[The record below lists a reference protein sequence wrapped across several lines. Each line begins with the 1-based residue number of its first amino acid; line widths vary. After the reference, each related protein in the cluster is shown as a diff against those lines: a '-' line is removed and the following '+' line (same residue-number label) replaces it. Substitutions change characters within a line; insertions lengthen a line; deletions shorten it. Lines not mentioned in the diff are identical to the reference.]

1 MKKILTIVGAR
12 PQFIKAAAIHRVI
25 KQDYQNKMIEILVH
39 TGQHYDKE
47 MSAVFFDELAIEP
60 PAYHL
65 GIGSGEHGA
74 QVGAMMIELEKI
86 LKKEK
91 PSIVL
96 VYGDTNSTLAGA
108 LVAAKMHIP
117 VAHVEAGLR
126 SFDKTMPE
134 EINRLLVDHVS
145 TLLFCPTHTSIE
157 NLKKEG
163 LENGSISTP
172 HINHPFVFHSG
183 DVMYD
188 SVLYYADRAL
198 QKRDWIKK
206 LGLEENNFVLAT
218 IHRAQNTDD
227 KERLVSIV
235 QSLLRLATEYN
246 YPVVLPIHPRTRKMM
261 ENYVQPDFYAK
272 IVNNTNLK
280 IIAPVSYL
288 EMIALE
294 RMSRMIITDS
304 GGVQKEA
311 FFLQKPCIILRA
323 ETEWVELLHEGSVLA
338 DADEQKIVALFNT
351 FLKSSTT
358 SYQNTMSIFG
368 NGKSSFFICDKLY
381 NYC

>member
-12 PQFIKAAAIHRVI
+12 PQFIKAAAINRVI
-25 KQDYQNKMIEILVH
+25 KRDYQNKMIEILVH

-47 MSAVFFDELAIEP
+47 MSAIFFDELAIEP

-86 LKKEK
+86 FKKEK

-126 SFDKTMPE
+126 SFDKAMPE
-134 EINRLLVDHVS
+134 EINRILVDHVS
-145 TLLFCPTHTSIE
+145 TLLFCPTLTSIE

-163 LENGSISTP
+163 LGNINTNIS
-172 HINHPFVFHSG
+172 HINHPLVFHSG

-206 LGLEENNFVLAT
+206 LGLQENNFVLAT

-227 KERLVSIV
+227 KERLVSIF
-235 QSLLRLATEYN
+235 QALLRLATEYD

-261 ENYVQPDFYAK
+261 ENYFHPEFYAK
-272 IVNNTNLK
+272 IVGNKNLK
-280 IIAPVSYL
+280 IITPVSYL

-311 FFLQKPCIILRA
+311 LFSTK
-323 ETEWVELLHEGSVLA
+323 
-338 DADEQKIVALFNT
+338 ALYYSSRRNRMDRT
-351 FLKSSTT
+351 FT
-358 SYQNTMSIFG
+358 
-368 NGKSSFFICDKLY
+368 
-381 NYC
+381 